1 MKELYIKHIA
11 QLLSVQDWQVE
22 NCAQMFE
29 DGDTIPFISR
39 YRKERTGGLDDA
51 SVAEIKHWVDV
62 FAEMEKRKATILE
75 TIEGQGKLTPALRGE
90 IESCVNAARLL
101 NN

>member
-1 MKELYIKHIA
+1 MKELYVKHIA
-11 QLLSVQDWQVE
+11 ALLSVKDWQVE

-51 SVAEIKHWVDV
+51 SVAEIKHWTVC
-62 FAEMEKRKATILE
+62 
-75 TIEGQGKLTPALRGE
+75 TPLSM
-90 IESCVNAARLL
+90 IPTVWKQV
-101 NN
+101 